1 MTDAIAAARLMP
13 GNRVAAELIGSRVE
27 ERSPEG
33 VIGSGVVGV
42 LTSTA
47 SADGEIAAAAG
58 PAPSTGSAWT
68 TWAAAPARSS
78 RSARASAASG
88 PAEPVLPE
96 SAGLSAGSSGD
107 AETWRQFACRAPEL
121 AASERLEA
129 IAEHAAIEAGA
140 VAGERHRL

>member
-1 MTDAIAAARLMP
+1 MAKSPRPPGPPRPPGRRDHRGRRDRPVLPAART
-13 GNRVAAELIGSRVE
+13 AA
-27 ERSPEG
+27 
-33 VIGSGVVGV
+33 
-42 LTSTA
+42 T
-47 SADGEIAAAAG
+47 
-58 PAPSTGSAWT
+58 
-68 TWAAAPARSS
+68 
-78 RSARASAASG
+78 SG

-107 AETWRQFACRAPEL
+107 AETGRQVAGRGPEL